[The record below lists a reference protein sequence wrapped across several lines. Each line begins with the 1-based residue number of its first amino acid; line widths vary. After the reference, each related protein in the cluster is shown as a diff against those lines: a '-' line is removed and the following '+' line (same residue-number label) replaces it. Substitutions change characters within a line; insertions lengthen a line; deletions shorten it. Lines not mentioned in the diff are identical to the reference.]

1 QNNGYLMSQIE
12 PAETIIGPDS
22 IDIEVKVF
30 EGKQFQINEVGITGN
45 QRVDDEVIR
54 RELRTFPGELYD
66 RSLLMQTIRTL
77 GSMGHFNPE
86 TIMPD
91 IKPVSDRLVNVNW
104 PLEEQASDQFNIA
117 GGWGSGTFVGS
128 VGITLNNLS
137 VKNFFKKGAWRPYP
151 MGQNQRLSVSAQTNG
166 TYYKAF
172 ALSFTDPWLGGK
184 KPNSFTISAHF
195 SEQNNAYYVWQK
207 STQYF
212 RTYGVA
218 AGLGKR

>member
-1 QNNGYLMSQIE
+1 
-12 PAETIIGPDS
+12 
-22 IDIEVKVF
+22 
-30 EGKQFQINEVGITGN
+30 
-45 QRVDDEVIR
+45 
-54 RELRTFPGELYD
+54 
-66 RSLLMQTIRTL
+66 MQTIRTL

-166 TYYKAF
+166 TYYKALRPEF
-172 ALSFTDPWLGGK
+172 HRPVAGRQETQLVHDLGA
-184 KPNSFTISAHF
+184 FLRA
-195 SEQNNAYYVWQK
+195 EQRLLRMAEEYAVFPHVRRG
-207 STQYF
+207 S
-212 RTYGVA
+212 RTG
-218 AGLGKR
+218 